1 MKRIRWS
8 FKGIK
13 KYFPKLTFEA
23 WLKICKRREQY
34 REYLIGVLSVD
45 DIDELI
51 EEIEGSA

>member
-1 MKRIRWS
+1 VKRIRWS